1 MKKNLLFLFMLLLFC
16 GISTVRAQSECALYI
31 NTNFDSE
38 CLLTEYIKER
48 PSLWEQGLENC
59 LQACRGNTVQYTA
72 VCPGAVTQYS
82 WTISGASSYYFT
94 NQNRTAV
101 VTWGNGDVGN
111 IAVNVVTSDTN
122 TCTAEACVLLMESP
136 TVASAT
142 VPSYYFENGRKII
155 EVCLGE
161 TIDFIDQSTAN
172 QTPIVGYFW
181 ETPFG
186 DASTANH
193 TIIAT
198 QTGEY
203 RIIHKVQNECGCED
217 SEDIILRVLE
227 PARLELSCYGT
238 VCAGVEANYTLLNP
252 SCSQYMWSVEG
263 GTYTTDPSN
272 PANINVQWGN
282 PSSGYGVISI
292 DASFCDSK
300 CNALA
305 SIKIPVI
312 TNDATISG
320 PDVVCV
326 GDLQQF
332 QLPVWGS
339 TSYWWQVSPS
349 SNVNMANTEEL
360 NQVLLQFTQVGTY
373 TLTCTYECE
382 FLGCGPYTTNKTIVV
397 KDTMSIRSSDNTLC
411 KGATGTYTTWHG
423 NSVTWYVY
431 NQSNSQIYYTNG
443 STLNYTFNTAGRYRI
458 LASNS
463 NYCDDAEYLVTVLND
478 PPALTVTDGPH
489 EACPTSS
496 ILLSGTPTHPNY
508 YLEWVPL
515 CTQSVPQEG
524 DEVTISYGNEVC
536 DVAVY
541 QIDAE
546 NGCRSDAFIHEVDT
560 FQLAAHGLPAVT
572 VVCAGSTVHF
582 SAPQQSNVTYEWTI
596 NPANAASIVNDHLSN
611 SVYILTNHLYNVS
624 APYMVNVTLKR
635 TCCDYIEVYETVQLQ
650 IQDVSAP
657 TLSYNDTICQ
667 YASTSLSA
675 VGGTTVNSHYT
686 WQFSDT
692 TLLFQGVSISRTF
705 NTSGSVT
712 FTLTYQP
719 DPNCDSVV
727 VHSQLYVQEA
737 PIVAITRSD
746 NTLAATYHP
755 LWSYVWTHNGNII
768 STTSTYAS
776 GTDLSG
782 TYCCSV
788 STNGNPSCTTT
799 TCYTTPTFEPDT
811 CIQIQPVLLDQT
823 CNIATVNVPNP
834 SGLQLTWSLSTSA
847 NGSYCTPTQSQSST
861 AAYFYVPGTHHVK
874 AYAENEGQCYSE
886 SCSVMVNCVPRLDLS
901 YNCNGYIIVKDNSLY
916 RSGFSIPD
924 RVCSI
929 TGIGSTNLTN
939 QSMRDSIYI
948 GNPSSNTTYNVNM
961 TFTDGSGCSCS
972 ASINLEPD
980 PVINSINIPNY
991 MCENI
996 PFLFS
1001 ANAIGSN
1008 LNYFWSF
1015 GDSSY
1020 NYGNNIYHT
1029 YSYTTVSDTVTLSVT
1044 NGLGCSNT
1052 SSIIIAVVENNI
1064 LPNLTTIPQY
1074 PICPNNA
1081 RIILHNQI
1089 LNNAMY
1095 SWYQDGN
1102 WMLTNSIRQ
1111 YATIETGD
1119 YKVLVHNTSTGCK
1132 KEIMKNI
1139 AFLTAPTARITGNTT
1154 YCFGDE
1160 VKLNGNTGASN
1171 SYDWVITGPEN
1182 YAFSTPNIT
1191 FTPTQ
1196 SGTYVATLTVT
1207 STDGCAA
1214 VATANVTV
1222 HIQPSAPPI
1231 SFYGN
1236 QCIHTPPVY
1245 VQSTNSQ
1252 SLLWSNGFH
1261 GLSAQYYVPGY
1272 LTAHYIDP
1280 STGCPSAKSTL
1291 FIPPA
1296 PNYDAL
1302 LTGCYELCEKE
1313 IPDILHVY
1321 HFYPYNSSSFYW
1333 NWFENNIWTTGG
1345 NSLFA
1350 NLPINSFGSYYMIT
1364 QYGNGCTVQSPTLD
1378 ITQTKYC
1385 SCDSI
1390 TVRVRKVCDNTECH
1404 LIYNMS
1410 VTIHNFGSQT
1420 AYFDQLYTNAASN
1433 IVYVSPSLPV
1443 AVAPGSSQ
1451 TITVSL
1457 EFLDFANPYVEFTLR
1472 DKENSCE
1479 KTFTEYFD
1487 WSKCVKTDCKMY
1499 LEKLTFIDGLSTPH
1513 QTSYFDFV
1521 LAFPSGIN
1529 SIISLWST
1537 PPQIITYNY
1546 LSLQHIN
1553 GLLMLDYGQLT
1564 QMAMAGEEI
1573 CFHAIICTKENN
1585 SLCYVKLCLKA
1596 KDLLQLIPEEFRK
1609 VVNSTSAETDS
1620 TRSLQ
1625 SSSFIPQTDKPYLAP
1640 NPARDEMTVMGIAP
1654 EEVAEITVLTMQ
1666 GGRVAGFR
1674 NDHRFN
1680 VSRLAKASYIVRVIT
1695 TDKRVYYL
1703 KLVKQ

>member
-1 MKKNLLFLFMLLLFC
+1 MNRNPPVLLMLLMLCSIF
-16 GISTVRAQSECALYI
+16 STQAQSECDLYI

-122 TCTAEACVLLMESP
+122 TCTAEVCVLLMESP

-161 TIDFIDQSTAN
+161 TIDFIDQSTAG

-203 RIIHKVQNECGCED
+203 RITHKVQNECGCED

-252 SCSQYMWSVEG
+252 PCSQYMWSVEG
-263 GTYTTDPSN
+263 GAYTTDPSN

-360 NQVLLQFTQVGTY
+360 NQVLLQFTQVGTC

-458 LASNS
+458 VASNS
-463 NYCDDAEYLVTVLND
+463 NYCDDAEYLVTVLNN

-489 EACPTSS
+489 EACPNSS
-496 ILLSGTPTHPNY
+496 ILLSGTPTRPNY

-546 NGCRSDAFIHEVDT
+546 NGCRSDDFIHEVDT
-560 FQLAAHGLPAVT
+560 FQLAASEISPTLTA
-572 VVCAGSTVHF
+572 CAGGTLSLSVPF
-582 SAPQQSNVTYEWTI
+582 QNNVLYEWTI
-596 NPANAASIVNDHLSN
+596 SPAGVASVQGDHLSN
-611 SVYILTNHLYNVS
+611 SVSILVNHLMS
-624 APYMVNVTLKR
+624 GQPSTATITLKR
-635 TCCDYIEVYETVQLQ
+635 TCC
-650 IQDVSAP
+650 
-657 TLSYNDTICQ
+657 
-667 YASTSLSA
+667 
-675 VGGTTVNSHYT
+675 
-686 WQFSDT
+686 
-692 TLLFQGVSISRTF
+692 
-705 NTSGSVT
+705 SGMEYVET
-712 FTLTYQP
+712 FTLTTMDAPTPTISYSTPVCQGEYDNFYVTSSISNPSNYTWHIGGNDYVGNSVSHAFSQSGNQTFTLDYQP
-719 DPNCDSVV
+719 YPGCPSVTVSGTVEVVPLPVV
-727 VHSQLYVQEA
+727 VPYLDGQNVRVLYY
-737 PIVAITRSD
+737 P
-746 NTLAATYHP
+746 NAT
-755 LWSYVWTHNGNII
+755 YVWTLDGTVQQSTDNICPY
-768 STTSTYAS
+768 TTT
-776 GTDLSG
+776 G
-782 TYCCSV
+782 TYCCTV
-788 STNGNPSCTTT
+788 TYN
-799 TCYTTPTFEPDT
+799 TTP
-811 CIQIQPVLLDQT
+811 
-823 CNIATVNVPNP
+823 
-834 SGLQLTWSLSTSA
+834 
-847 NGSYCTPTQSQSST
+847 
-861 AAYFYVPGTHHVK
+861 
-874 AYAENEGQCYSE
+874 
-886 SCSVMVNCVPRLDLS
+886 
-901 YNCNGYIIVKDNSLY
+901 
-916 RSGFSIPD
+916 
-924 RVCSI
+924 
-929 TGIGSTNLTN
+929 
-939 QSMRDSIYI
+939 
-948 GNPSSNTTYNVNM
+948 
-961 TFTDGSGCSCS
+961 SCS
-972 ASINLEPD
+972 ASGCITIEEVQPGVECIEMPCTSSVSCTTATVSLTNTTGGDNSWSITPQISGNSFTNTDNTSASLSFSYPGVYTVKATTTVNDQCYVGVTTFTIECVPDFSISYSCNNPVVFEDKSRPLTSTSIVSRDIYIHETGTPYSNVSSSATFPATSFVLGGTNHVTLTITLSNGQQCQVTKVLTIDALPNISSLNINQ
-980 PVINSINIPNY
+980 Y
-991 MCENI
+991 MCKET

-1001 ANAIGSN
+1001 ATATGSSFVWN
-1008 LNYFWSF
+1008 F
-1015 GDSSY
+1015 GDGTY
-1020 NYGNNIYHT
+1020 LDGNNVYHT
-1029 YSYTTVSDTVTLSVT
+1029 FENTSSTVTLTAT
-1044 NGLGCSNT
+1044 NSDGCYT
-1052 SSIIIAVVENNI
+1052 SSQGSIVVVANA
-1064 LPNLTTIPQY
+1064 LTLGNLSAIGQDV
-1074 PICPNNA
+1074 CPGTS
-1081 RIILHNQI
+1081 RQI
-1089 LNNAMY
+1089 LFTPHY
-1095 SWYQDGN
+1095 SSNDYYWEYSLNSVSTNIYNTYQ
-1102 WMLTNSIRQ
+1102 
-1111 YATIETGD
+1111 TGD
-1119 YKVLVHNTSTGCK
+1119 YYVFVTNTFGCK
-1132 KEIMKNI
+1132 KEAMQNVG
-1139 AFLTAPTARITGNTT
+1139 FLTAPTARITGNTT

-1160 VKLNGNTGASN
+1160 VKLTGNTGASN

-1207 STDGCAA
+1207 STDGCTA

-1236 QCIHTPPVY
+1236 QCVHTPPVY

-1261 GLSAQYYVPGY
+1261 GLSAQYYVPGC

-1280 STGCPSAKSTL
+1280 STGCPSAKSSL

-1296 PNYDAL
+1296 PNCDAL

-1321 HFYPYNSSSFYW
+1321 NFYPYNSSSFYW

-1364 QYGNGCTVQSPTLD
+1364 QYGNGCTVQSPPLE
-1378 ITQTKYC
+1378 IAQTQYC

-1420 AYFDQLYTNAASN
+1420 AYFNQLYTNAASN
-1433 IVYVSPSLPV
+1433 ILYVSPSLPV

-1457 EFLDFANPYVEFTLR
+1457 EFLDFANPYVEFTLL
-1472 DKENSCE
+1472 DTEHGCE

-1487 WSKCVKTDCKMY
+1487 WSKCVKTDCMMY

-1640 NPARDEMTVMGIAP
+1640 DPARDEVTVMGIAP
-1654 EEVAEITVLTMQ
+1654 EEVAEITVLTIQ